1 MLRRAVIGA
10 SIALAA
16 GVLVAAVSLAVV
28 HAGVRRERAPL
39 PARMDVVAAAQRGDN
54 PVRLSVAN
62 TARQAMPRSAV
73 LDSALDPKPQEPYVM
88 SHPSFVLEWPD
99 GKILLV
105 DVGMDREGALHFG
118 RPIELLSG
126 GSAIEPLASAAAQL
140 GAAAERVEAVVFT
153 HLHQDHVGGV
163 TELCRGR
170 TRPLRV
176 FMTEA
181 QDQRPNYTTRPGRE
195 LLAGV
200 RRGAQ
205 REGDAACVEGVAIA
219 SGGLRPLPGFPGVF
233 VIAAGGHTPGSQ
245 IVLANVD
252 DGAGPKQVA
261 FTGDI
266 VNSVAGIDFD
276 VPKPWLYRLLVV
288 PEADE
293 RQGELRRFL
302 RDLRDRGHV
311 ALVVSHDWLAV
322 AASGI
327 RKLGEPAR
335 P

>member
-1 MLRRAVIGA
+1 MIRRTLLGAAVLLGLA
-10 SIALAA
+10 VLAA
-16 GVLVAAVSLAVV
+16 AAGLAVA
-28 HAGVRRERAPL
+28 HAAVRRERAPL
-39 PARMDVVAAAQRGDN
+39 PARAEVVATARVGDN
-54 PVRLSVAN
+54 PVRISVAN

-73 LDSALDPKPQEPYVM
+73 LEAALDPNPGEPYVM

-105 DVGMDREGALHFG
+105 DVGMDREGALRFG
-118 RPIELLSG
+118 RPIEQLSG
-126 GSAIEPLASAAAQL
+126 GSAIEPLATAADQL
-140 GAAAERVEAVVFT
+140 GPAAERVEGVVFT

-163 TELCRGR
+163 TALCRGR

-181 QDQRPNYTTRPGRE
+181 QDRRPNYTTRPGRE

-200 RRGAQ
+200 KRGAQ
-205 REGDAACVEGVAIA
+205 GAGDAPCVDGIPIA
-219 SGGLRPLPGFPGVF
+219 SGGLQPVPGFPGVF

-245 IVLANVD
+245 IVVANVD
-252 DGAGPKQVA
+252 GGAGAQQFA

-266 VNSVAGIDFD
+266 VNSIAGIDFD
-276 VPKPWLYRLLVV
+276 VPKPRLYRLLVV

-302 RDLRDRGHV
+302 RDLRDAGG
-311 ALVVSHDWLAV
+311 AILLVSHDARQIE
-322 AASGI
+322 ASGVP
-327 RKLGEPAR
+327 GVSGPDR

>member
-1 MLRRAVIGA
+1 
-10 SIALAA
+10 
-16 GVLVAAVSLAVV
+16 
-28 HAGVRRERAPL
+28 
-39 PARMDVVAAAQRGDN
+39 
-54 PVRLSVAN
+54 VRLSVAN
-62 TARQAMPRSAV
+62 TARQEMPRSAV
-73 LDSALDPKPQEPYVM
+73 LEPALDPKPGEPYVM

-105 DVGMDREGALHFG
+105 DVGMDREGALRFG

-126 GSAIEPLASAAAQL
+126 GSAIEPLATAAEQL
-140 GAAAERVEAVVFT
+140 GPAAERVEGIVFT

-163 TELCRGR
+163 SALCRGR

-200 RRGAQ
+200 KRGAQ
-205 REGDAACVEGVAIA
+205 GDGDAACVEVAPIA
-219 SGGLRPLPGFPGVF
+219 TGGLRPVPGFPGVF
-233 VIAAGGHTPGSQ
+233 VVAAGGHTPGSQ
-245 IVLANVD
+245 VVVANVD
-252 DGAGPKQVA
+252 AGAGARQFV

-266 VNSVAGIDFD
+266 VNSIAGIDFD
-276 VPKPWLYRLLVV
+276 VPKPRLYRLLVV

-302 RDLRDRGHV
+302 RDLRDAGGA
-311 ALVVSHDWLAV
+311 ALLVSHDARQIE
-322 AASGI
+322 ASGVPPVSA
-327 RKLGEPAR
+327 PAR